1 MTVFSRMR
9 ASALACCVVAAG
21 AVGSLVMA
29 PSAGAINVGSTY
41 LAIGDSLTYGF
52 HAAQFA
58 KEYPNVHA
66 ANYEKG
72 YVNGLEFFAKLSN
85 PNLQLINDGCP
96 GETSETAINGSGI
109 EGYCAGGPTGT
120 PFPYAFLHHPYTAKS
135 QLQDALNILA
145 SNHNVSPITVDLGA
159 NDVLQFIEHT
169 CGFPK
174 TYTCTEAEV
183 AAEYGKIAANVGNI
197 LGQLRAAAPNA
208 EIILI
213 GNYNPYPTI
222 LPAPGGDKSLAILN
236 QVLAGV
242 AAKIPGNTS
251 FTSVEPVFNGPGFF
265 GGAEKELGDL
275 PTICAFTA
283 MCPGGTFNPASP
295 EADIHPTNL
304 GYAVMAGVVAADF
317 ATH

>member
-1 MTVFSRMR
+1 M
-9 ASALACCVVAAG
+9 
-21 AVGSLVMA
+21 
-29 PSAGAINVGSTY
+29 
-41 LAIGDSLTYGF
+41 
-52 HAAQFA
+52 
-58 KEYPNVHA
+58 
-66 ANYEKG
+66 
-72 YVNGLEFFAKLSN
+72 
-85 PNLQLINDGCP
+85 
-96 GETSETAINGSGI
+96 
-109 EGYCAGGPTGT
+109 
-120 PFPYAFLHHPYTAKS
+120 
-135 QLQDALNILA
+135 
-145 SNHNVSPITVDLGA
+145 
-159 NDVLQFIEHT
+159 LQFLEHT

-236 QVLAGV
+236 SARRRGRE
-242 AAKIPGNTS
+242 NTGQPS
-251 FTSVEPVFNGPGFF
+251 FTSVEPVFNGPGYF